1 MKKGLKI
8 GLIWIISTVVVYFI
22 FTLGNFAIWCH
33 ENQIA
38 LFKIPDNELVQ
49 LDSQKIQELGDRI
62 NLVANAMEESLTE
75 ENGVYHSIAEDF
87 DPLGY
92 SVWIYIRGEINSIT
106 TRYITMS
113 ILLGISITI
122 AYMVIVSK
130 KVGIVQKFLI
140 GYLGPMVMFP
150 VIYIYS
156 WTYRFWSLSETYF
169 NTNSRKFYV
178 AYTVIFITIYVVN
191 YVISKKMAEKLNEVS
206 RKISNL

>member
-8 GLIWIISTVVVYFI
+8 GLVWIISTVTVYLI

-33 ENQIA
+33 ENQIS
-38 LFKIPDNELVQ
+38 LLKIPDNELAR
-49 LDSQKIQELGDRI
+49 LDSEKIQELGDRI

-75 ENGVYHSIAEDF
+75 ENGVYYSIAEDF

-92 SVWIYIRGEINSIT
+92 SIWIYIRGEINSIT

-113 ILLGISITI
+113 ILLGISIAI
-122 AYMVIVSK
+122 AYMVIESK

-140 GYLGPMVMFP
+140 GYLGPMLMFP
-150 VIYIYS
+150 VIYMYS

-178 AYTVIFITIYVVN
+178 GYTIIFIVTYGIN
-191 YVISKKMAEKLNEVS
+191 YGISKKMAEKLNEVS
-206 RKISNL
+206 GKNQ